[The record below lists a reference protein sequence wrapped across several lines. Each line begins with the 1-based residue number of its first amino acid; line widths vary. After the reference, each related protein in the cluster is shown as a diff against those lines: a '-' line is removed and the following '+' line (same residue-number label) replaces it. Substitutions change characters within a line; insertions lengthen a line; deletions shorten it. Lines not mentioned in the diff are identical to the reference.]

1 MRLYEVVYIF
11 DAVLDEA
18 AINEK
23 LERYHDMVT
32 GKDGE
37 VTAVDHWGARQLA
50 YPIQKKKT
58 GYYVVSQFNG
68 DPTALPEFERVL
80 KLDES
85 LLRYLVVLNEG
96 EPTTGMSILA
106 PQHFVPERDD
116 DDDDDDDDGPVEA
129 EEDEEEVEDDRTGP
143 PEFSGGRGRR
153 RRVEGPRIQ
162 LLNYKDLGTLSRF
175 LTESGKILPRR
186 TTKVT
191 SGFQRQLGSA
201 ITRARFL
208 ALLPYIRD
216 HEAERH
222 MTGVAAASRK
232 EWLRAFALLFA
243 ALALWGNPAILVAV
257 PF

>member
-1 MRLYEVVYIF
+1 VRLYEVVYIF
-11 DAVLDEA
+11 DAVLDET
-18 AINEK
+18 AINQK
-23 LERYHDMVT
+23 LERFHELVT

-50 YPIQKKKT
+50 YPIDKKKT
-58 GYYVVSQFNG
+58 GYYVVAQISG
-68 DPTALPEFERVL
+68 DPVALPEFERIL
-80 KLDES
+80 KLDEG

-106 PQHFVPERDD
+106 PRPILPDRPNDD
-116 DDDDDDDDGPVEA
+116 DDDDDDDDRPGPNDDKD
-129 EEDEEEVEDDRTGP
+129 EDEIEDDRTSP

-162 LLNYKDLGTLSRF
+162 LLNYKDVNTLSRF

-201 ITRARFL
+201 IKRARYL

-216 HEAERH
+216 HEA
-222 MTGVAAASRK
+222 
-232 EWLRAFALLFA
+232 
-243 ALALWGNPAILVAV
+243 
-257 PF
+257 